1 MKGWDV
7 DVHGC
12 ASIRVKCVW
21 MRMDATEYVNML
33 DLRLDAHEMC
43 MECAWMRMN
52 AHEMRVHAHKMLRLS
67 STNRMRMNAHTMHRA
82 RPIAFGTHSD
92 AFAAH

>member
-1 MKGWDV
+1 
-7 DVHGC
+7 
-12 ASIRVKCVW
+12 
-21 MRMDATEYVNML
+21 MDATEYVNML

-43 MECAWMRMN
+43 RNVHGMSMDAHECAWMRMN